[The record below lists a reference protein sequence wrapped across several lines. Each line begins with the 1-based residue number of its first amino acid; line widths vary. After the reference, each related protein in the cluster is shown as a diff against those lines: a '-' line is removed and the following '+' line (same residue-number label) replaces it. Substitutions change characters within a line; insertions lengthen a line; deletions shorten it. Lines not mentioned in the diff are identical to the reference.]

1 MNYRTFLDKIKNIRG
16 VMIKHEN
23 FNKKVSTY
31 YLVPRFIKNWSILVQ
46 KWFNRCTFLPFSSK
60 LLIKTCKILY
70 DWIFLAKDFF
80 EIDKRRYLI
89 LIWVSLLGGLFWGE
103 VRGVQLPPS
112 HSHCLPFSTKTVLIS
127 LTSTLFSKKY
137 SFWPK

>member
-31 YLVPRFIKNWSILVQ
+31 YLVPRFIQNWSIIVQ
-46 KWFNRCTFLPFSSK
+46 MCFNRCTFLPFSSK

-89 LIWVSLLGGLFWGE
+89 LIWVSLLGGLFWDE

-112 HSHCLPFSTKTVLIS
+112 HSPCLPFSTKTVLIS

-137 SFWPK
+137 SFLPK